1 MNKEN
6 KLAQLNGQSENLR
19 KQKIIKG
26 VRTKYPNLEDE
37 VAILR
42 KMVYIL
48 SQKVKEQHPD
58 MDLSE
63 LLEYNTFVEE
73 IKLNV
78 KKEFI
83 D

>member
-26 VRTKYPNLEDE
+26 VRTQYPNLEDE

-42 KMVYIL
+42 KTIANIL
-48 SQKVKEQHPD
+48 TKLNAIGIECDEFK
-58 MDLSE
+58 
-63 LLEYNTFVEE
+63 EYNFNVED
-73 IKLNV
+73 IKIKITN
-78 KKEFI
+78 ES
-83 D
+83 

>member
-42 KMVYIL
+42 KTIANIL
-48 SQKVKEQHPD
+48 TKLNAIGIECDEFK
-58 MDLSE
+58 
-63 LLEYNTFVEE
+63 EYNFNVED
-73 IKLNV
+73 IKIKITNESE
-78 KKEFI
+78 K
-83 D
+83 

>member
-42 KMVYIL
+42 KTIANIL
-48 SQKVKEQHPD
+48 TKLNAIGIECDEFK
-58 MDLSE
+58 
-63 LLEYNTFVEE
+63 EYNFNVED
-73 IKLNV
+73 IKIKITN
-78 KKEFI
+78 ES
-83 D
+83 